1 MLKKFNS
8 FNDMVSRSNNNNGC
22 HRSVYL
28 QEPRKSFQVSILVG
42 LKNWNSIQV
51 SLFFRYVSKQGR
63 ECLFFRAVQAE
74 ALLGECLWAGT
85 LLSSSKLNSSSQIS
99 GQVSNVNR

>member
-28 QEPRKSFQVSILVG
+28 QEPKSFQVSILAG

-63 ECLFFRAVQAE
+63 EHLFFRAVQAE

-85 LLSSSKLNSSSQIS
+85 LLSSSKL
-99 GQVSNVNR
+99 

>member
-28 QEPRKSFQVSILVG
+28 QEPRKSFQVSILAG
-42 LKNWNSIQV
+42 LKNWNIIQV
-51 SLFFRYVSKQGR
+51 SLFFRYVSKQRR

-74 ALLGECLWAGT
+74 VR
-85 LLSSSKLNSSSQIS
+85 LSWVSVF
-99 GQVSNVNR
+99 GQERFFRLQS

>member
-28 QEPRKSFQVSILVG
+28 QEPKSFQVSILAG

-63 ECLFFRAVQAE
+63 ERLFFRAVQAE

-85 LLSSSKLNSSSQIS
+85 LLSSSKL
-99 GQVSNVNR
+99 